1 MDAKQLD
8 TAIPAASRDN
18 PSLARVL
25 RHLAERIA
33 ALEAKKA
40 PAKRKPREAKA

>member
-1 MDAKQLD
+1 MDAKQLA
-8 TAIPAASRDN
+8 TAIPAASREN

-25 RHLAERIA
+25 RHLVERIE

-40 PAKRKPREAKA
+40 PAKRSRKETKQ